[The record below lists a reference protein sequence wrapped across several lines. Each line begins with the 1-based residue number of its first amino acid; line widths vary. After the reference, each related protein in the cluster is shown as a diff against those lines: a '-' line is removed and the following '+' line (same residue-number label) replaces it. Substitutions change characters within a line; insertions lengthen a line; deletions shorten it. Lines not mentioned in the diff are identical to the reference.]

1 MSQFNVHQVFHVIL
15 VPQALN
21 QNHTAGKKKIF
32 MWSFVF
38 INHVI
43 NFIFYDSRYDRDAV
57 PDKYGD
63 QQIENEFY
71 VNKNILRP
79 TRKTRDQIE
88 ILSTLKYRELP
99 KRYSGE

>member
-1 MSQFNVHQVFHVIL
+1 M
-15 VPQALN
+15 
-21 QNHTAGKKKIF
+21 F
-32 MWSFVF
+32 MWSIVF
-38 INHVI
+38 IKNVI
-43 NFIFYDSRYDRDAV
+43 NLFFYVRRFDRDAV